1 MDQFG
6 TSLTLQYNT
15 YSVAEQKEED
25 LMASDNP
32 FALVILSNLYVI
44 QSKGNPQ
51 KRFELKKK
59 LLEHLKVKGI
69 SLDRFR
75 NILNF
80 ALYLVKLTPELDDRF
95 HELTHQQDHLNAK
108 DMTGKQKAFEHNKK
122 LIDAM
127 GSAFYGAPISDLVEK
142 AEQAEQK
149 AEQLEQEKNKILQA
163 SVLHFSQK
171 MNLLPMQIADILG
184 VELSVVQDILETQ
197 GKL

>member
-1 MDQFG
+1 M
-6 TSLTLQYNT
+6 
-15 YSVAEQKEED
+15 
-25 LMASDNP
+25 
-32 FALVILSNLYVI
+32 
-44 QSKGNPQ
+44 
-51 KRFELKKK
+51 
-59 LLEHLKVKGI
+59 KGI

-95 HELTHQQDHLNAK
+95 HELTHQQDHQNAK

-127 GSAFYGAPISDLVEK
+127 GFAFYGEPISDLVEK
-142 AEQAEQK
+142 AEQAEQKAEQLEQK

-171 MNLLPMQIADILG
+171 MNLSPMQIADILG

>member
-1 MDQFG
+1 M
-6 TSLTLQYNT
+6 
-15 YSVAEQKEED
+15 
-25 LMASDNP
+25 
-32 FALVILSNLYVI
+32 
-44 QSKGNPQ
+44 
-51 KRFELKKK
+51 
-59 LLEHLKVKGI
+59 KVKGI

-80 ALYLVKLTPELDDRF
+80 ALYLVKLTPELDDHF

-149 AEQLEQEKNKILQA
+149 AEQLEQKAEQLEQKAEQLEQEKNKILHA

-171 MNLLPMQIADILG
+171 MNLLPLQIADILG
-184 VELSVVQDILETQ
+184 VELSVVLNILETH
-197 GKL
+197 GK